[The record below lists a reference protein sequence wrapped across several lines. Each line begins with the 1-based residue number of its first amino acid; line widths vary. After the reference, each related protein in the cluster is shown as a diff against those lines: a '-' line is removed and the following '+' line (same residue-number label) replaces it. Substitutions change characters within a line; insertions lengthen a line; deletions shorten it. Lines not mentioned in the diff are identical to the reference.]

1 MKGTFSWAIVSN
13 RFSILYYTVPAG
25 VRVEVISVTSVTV
38 IWQWSGDQS
47 MCWNTTFVRYQ
58 SERSAP
64 VLMKLDNLN
73 MNSVNVTNLQCGT
86 RYNFTV
92 VVNTTT
98 FINESNTASIHLECP
113 PSTTLSTTATTPTS
127 VVITRAQSEYM

>member
-1 MKGTFSWAIVSN
+1 MKGIFGWAIVSN
-13 RFSILYYTVPAG
+13 RLSILYYTVPAG

-47 MCWNTTFVRYQ
+47 MCWNTTFVWYQ

-64 VLMKLDNLN
+64 VLMKLDDPNID
-73 MNSVNVTNLQCGT
+73 SIIVSDLQCGT

-113 PSTTLSTTATTPTS
+113 PPTTPSTTLTTPTS
-127 VVITRAQSEYM
+127 VVSTGTPQSE